1 MSSRVSTTTGEEIT
15 DAFILDYAPTGRAA
29 CKKCGSNI
37 GDGSIRVSKKVRSR
51 FHDGFDFQ
59 LLHWRCGEE
68 LASSLDGFIGW
79 QRLRWADIEKLLAA
93 KGQEFN
99 SGESQ
104 LIENLRKRNAWLSDA
119 TEHLSGAPL
128 ALLKAV
134 LDANA
139 VVYSDKAKGVE
150 LAGIIAEQL
159 LFGKLP
165 ACPTCNTFALRQD
178 GTDYRCH
185 GWFSASTK
193 CAFRFRTGNLICGG
207 PKIYGGIPVG
217 DEAMLAMVSRR
228 GILSLPED
236 AQNHKIFKTIK
247 IPREII
253 SEQKKRKN
261 APTNSASGISNSA
274 CELLDSEIEND
285 APQNLWLAGL
295 RFCFLGCPRKYE
307 VSAKIVDFGGEVQ
320 EELEVAGKQR
330 TTHLIVGE
338 DELDR
343 DPKAQRYRA
352 AVDAGVPIVFDS
364 FIDSFTDTTAAPEIP
379 GKVSI
384 SGRSKEKKNSQING
398 DYEHAGNFFC
408 DRPVFVKSG
417 KTELYL
423 FYCAEKKKWKINP
436 KLASDAGQVASNS
449 DPTPLPQLCG
459 KIWSVFDGKDEGFRE
474 DKDVVV
480 HANAGPSLATGV
492 ALRQRKIL
500 RKFLVDSGLGRKI
513 PKIAEVVKQR
523 EAEKNRGKKRA
534 APIKGSPLLTVDDE
548 CDLHDCEIF
557 VDHHQNA
564 FNAYLTR
571 TDAVNN
577 VNKFYAIQLL
587 VSGSSRDKFSVFR
600 KWGRVGGGIG
610 KVNDLLLVKYRL
622 DKKGA
627 IEEFEKKFEELT
639 GWKWAEREGAE
650 QKPGRYAQ
658 VELSGQDDVSKPK
671 KKKKTDDV
679 PCTLPTPVRALIET
693 IFDSEMVEHTMRKQL
708 DIDTAQLPLHALSK
722 RQIEQGLSVL
732 KEIANILSSR
742 ENVKE
747 NLNKSSNVTA
757 SQLAVL
763 KLKDA
768 SSRYFTLIPH
778 TFGAKQSVPVI
789 EDVRTVKKETRAM
802 EDLLNIVDFNTVRA
816 AADHLSGKHI
826 FDLQY
831 EKLGCSISPV
841 DSASR
846 EWDWISKYVSQTH
859 APTHNDYSLQVV
871 HVLDVHRTDEV
882 RAFESHHVRH
892 NRQMLWHGSRITNWV
907 SILSNG
913 LRIAP
918 KEAPVTG
925 YMFGKGIYFSD
936 VSSKSANYCK
946 ATSDS
951 PHGVLALCDVALG
964 DCYMKLEAEYEA
976 IDSCKAANLHSTFA
990 VGQTAPSYAEEVADG
1005 VHAPLG
1011 TLDKNDKLLSEAR
1024 SLRPKEKP
1032 SLLYNEYVVY
1042 DPSQVRIKYL
1052 VFVKFAFESGSLLD

>member
-1 MSSRVSTTTGEEIT
+1 MSSRVSTTTGEEIA
-15 DAFILDYAPTGRAA
+15 DAFLLDYAPTGRAA

-37 GDGSIRVSKKVRSR
+37 GEGQVRVSKKVRSR

-59 LLHWRCGEE
+59 LLHWRCGQD
-68 LASSLDGFIGW
+68 LASSLEGFIGW
-79 QRLRWADIEKLLAA
+79 QRLRWADIEKLVSA
-93 KGQEFN
+93 KGEEF
-99 SGESQ
+99 SADSQ
-104 LIENLRKRNAWLSDA
+104 LIENLRKRNGWLSDA
-119 TEHLSGAPL
+119 TDHLAGAPV
-128 ALLKAV
+128 ALLKAT

-150 LAGIIAEQL
+150 LAGIIAEQM

-165 ACPTCNTFALRQD
+165 TCPTCNTHALRQD

-193 CAFRFRTGNLICGG
+193 CAFRFRTVNLISGG
-207 PKIYGGIPVG
+207 PRIFGGLPVG
-217 DEAMLAMVSRR
+217 DEGMIATVSRR
-228 GILSLPED
+228 GILSIPDD
-236 AQNHKIFKTIK
+236 ALNHKIFKTIK

-253 SEQKKRKN
+253 AEQKKRKI
-261 APTNSASGISNSA
+261 APTNSTGISTSA
-274 CELLDSEIEND
+274 CELLDSEPETD
-285 APQNLWLAGL
+285 SPPTMWLAGL
-295 RFCFLGCPRKYE
+295 RVCFLGCARKQE
-307 VSAKIVDFGGEVQ
+307 LSAKIIEFGGEVQ
-320 EELEVAGKQR
+320 DELEVAGKSR
-330 TTHLIVGE
+330 TTHLVVGE

-352 AVDAGVPIVFDS
+352 AVDAGVPIVFDA
-364 FIDSFTDTTAAPEIP
+364 FIDSFTEISRSPEVVA
-379 GKVSI
+379 KVSV
-384 SGRSKEKKNSQING
+384 SGRSKDKKNSQING
-398 DYEHAGNFFC
+398 DYENTGNFFS

-417 KTELYL
+417 KTELFL
-423 FYCAEKKKWKINP
+423 FFCAEKCKWKINP
-436 KLASDAGQVASNS
+436 KVASDAGQVASNS
-449 DPTPLPQLCG
+449 DAAVLPHLCG
-459 KIWSVFDGKDEGFRE
+459 KSWTIFDGKEDGFNE
-474 DKDVVV
+474 DRNVIVSSTS
-480 HANAGPSLATGV
+480 GPTLASGV

-500 RKFLVDSGLGRKI
+500 RKFLVDSGLGRKL
-513 PKIAEVVKQR
+513 PRIAEVVKQR

-534 APIKGSPLLTVDDE
+534 APIKGSPILTVDDE

-557 VDHHQNA
+557 IDHNQNA

-587 VSGSSRDKFSVFR
+587 VSGSARDKFSVFR

-610 KVNDLLLVKYRL
+610 KVNDLLLVKHRQ
-622 DKKGA
+622 DKRAA
-627 IEEFEKKFEELT
+627 IDEFEKKFEELT
-639 GWKWAEREGAE
+639 GWKWSEREGAE

-658 VELSGQDDVSKPK
+658 VELSGQDEGVKAK
-671 KKKKTDDV
+671 KKKKTADDV
-679 PCTLPTPVRALIET
+679 PCTLPTPVKALIET

-732 KEIANILSSR
+732 KEIATILLTRESSK
-742 ENVKE
+742 ENV
-747 NLNKSSNVTA
+747 NKSSNITA

-802 EDLLNIVDFNTVRA
+802 EDLLSIVDYNTVRS

-826 FDLQY
+826 YDLQY

-841 DSASR
+841 DSSSR
-846 EWDWISKYVSQTH
+846 EWDWICRYVRQTH
-859 APTHNDYSLQVV
+859 APTHNDFSLQVV
-871 HVLDVHRTDEV
+871 HILDVHRSDEV
-882 RAFESHHVRH
+882 RAFDAHHVRH

-907 SILSNG
+907 SILSKG

-936 VSSKSANYCK
+936 VCSKSANYCK

-964 DCYMKLEAEYEA
+964 DCYVKLEAEYAA
-976 IDSCKAANLHSTFA
+976 IDSCKSANLHSTFA
-990 VGQTAPSYAEEVADG
+990 VGQTAPSYVEEVAEG

-1011 TLDKNDKLLSEAR
+1011 TLEKNEKLLSEAR
-1024 SLRPKEKP
+1024 SLRPNEKP

-1042 DPSQVRIKYL
+1042 DTSQVRIKYL